1 MHARTVTEAWPGE
14 LMIMI
19 LPGDRGAR
27 AARIPGG
34 PVIYAPVNCRALAE
48 FGPDDGFLD

>member
-1 MHARTVTEAWPGE
+1 MHARTVTEARYGE

-27 AARIPGG
+27 AAWIPQG
-34 PVIYAPVNCRALAE
+34 R
-48 FGPDDGFLD
+48 

>member
-1 MHARTVTEAWPGE
+1 MHARTVTEARHGE

-27 AARIPGG
+27 AAWIPRAGDFRAGQLPG
-34 PVIYAPVNCRALAE
+34 P
-48 FGPDDGFLD
+48 